1 MRDSPITT
9 FDAAQ
14 ASSFGNGAAVR
25 RLSERTRENV
35 FAPYRE
41 RILYPV
47 AATATVVLLPLAAHH
62 LMRGRLELGGLLLL
76 LVAMLGADAIAIAR
90 RKRPPVPF
98 ALLLLPG
105 AASVLLSLPSHPVH
119 AAMWSYPMAL
129 FGYFVLPRRLANVAS
144 LSFLGMVATLMGVH
158 EDSGTTLRFTASL
171 GFCVLVVN
179 IILNVVDSMHARL
192 LEISIVDPLTGAFNR
207 RHMDAMLAD
216 AAERWRR
223 SAAAASVLVLD
234 VDRFKSI
241 NDRFG
246 HAAGDAVLRDL
257 ARLVRD
263 RARRLDSVFRMG
275 GEEFLLLLPQTRARE
290 ATVVAEWLRAHVAA
304 HCRAEGERVTVSI
317 GIAQLREG
325 EDVDGWLRRA
335 DDALYR
341 AKRDG
346 RDRVAAAD

>member
-1 MRDSPITT
+1 MRDSPITILE
-9 FDAAQ
+9 DARAP
-14 ASSFGNGAAVR
+14 SRGDRVVSRGF
-25 RLSERTRENV
+25 SERTRENV

-47 AATATVVLLPLAAHH
+47 AATATVVLLPLAVHH
-62 LMRGRLELGGLLLL
+62 LLRGRVEVGGLLLL

-98 ALLLLPG
+98 ALLLMPG
-105 AASVLLSLPSHPVH
+105 AASVLLSLPAHPLH
-119 AAMWSYPMAL
+119 AAMWSYPMVL
-129 FGYFVLPRRLANVAS
+129 FGYFVLPRRLANIAS

-158 EDSGTTLRFTASL
+158 EESGTTLRFAASL

-207 RHMDAMLAD
+207 RHMDAALAD

-223 SAAAASVLVLD
+223 NASAASILVLD

-241 NDRFG
+241 NDRHG

-257 ARLVRD
+257 ARLVRE
-263 RARRLDSVFRMG
+263 RARRLDSLFRMG
-275 GEEFLLLLPQTRARE
+275 GEEFLLLLPETRLRE
-290 ATVVAEWLRAHVAA
+290 ATIVAEWLRAHVAA

-317 GIAQLREG
+317 GIAQLAEG
-325 EDVDGWLRRA
+325 EGVDGWLRRA

-341 AKRDG
+341 AKREG
-346 RDRVAAAD
+346 RDRVSAAG